1 MPHTRRAPNLQRIAI
16 ALGCVALMSATADAQ
31 APSPAPVSG
40 SADIRPVL
48 DKYCV
53 TCHNG
58 RLKSAGLDLAQA
70 DVGRI
75 PEHAE
80 LWEKVILKL
89 RAGSMPPAGL
99 PRPDAATY
107 DRVASSVEAT
117 LDRAAAA
124 HPHPNTAVAHRL
136 NRAEYTNAIRDLL
149 ALEIDGR
156 SMLPA
161 DDSGY
166 GFDNIA
172 DVLSLSPALLDRYMS
187 AAERISRLAVG
198 DPTLR
203 PMVQTYSMR
212 PTQPQGDRMSELLP
226 FGTRGGIAIRHYFP
240 VDGEYQIKI
249 RLQRTHMNGI
259 RGVSEPH
266 DIEVRLDRVRL
277 KTYRIGGEG
286 PIEPWSAVPSASLY
300 EQTADEGLELR
311 LPIRAGMRLLTVT
324 FPRRSRVDEGVL
336 EPRLSVS
343 TYEYAGDR
351 DLPMSVQTVDI
362 TGPFNGATPADTPSR
377 SRIFVC
383 HPTKTD
389 PVAKGPATGRDGEA
403 GCARRILSSLARQAY
418 RRPVTR
424 DDVDTLMSVYR
435 KARVGSSF
443 DRGIEL
449 ALRAI
454 LVDPDFLFRV
464 ERDPAGVAPGSV
476 YRITDIE
483 LASRLSFFLWS
494 SIPDDTL
501 LSLAERGMLHQ
512 PAVLENEVTRMLRD
526 PRADA
531 LVSNFGGQW
540 LYLRNMRSVL
550 PDPDGFPDFDDNLRD
565 AFARETELFLQSQ
578 LREDRSVLELLAA
591 NYTFVNER
599 LARHYGIPGVYGS
612 SFRRVTL
619 SDDRR
624 AGVLTHGS
632 VLTATSYANR
642 TAPTIRGKWIL
653 QNLLG
658 APPPAPP
665 PDVPA
670 LAEADE
676 AGQGHL
682 SVRER
687 LEQHRKNAVCA
698 SCHASMDPLGLALEN
713 FDAIGAWRTIDGAS
727 AIDPT
732 AVLPDGVKL
741 DGPAS
746 LRAMLLKR
754 GDRFVQNITE
764 KLLTYA
770 LGRGSDYH
778 DAPAIRQI
786 ARDASS
792 NGSRWSSLI
801 LGIVKSTP
809 FQMRR
814 SSPS

>member
-1 MPHTRRAPNLQRIAI
+1 MAVACA
-16 ALGCVALMSATADAQ
+16 ALTSATVGAQ
-31 APSPAPVSG
+31 AASQAPTSG
-40 SADIRPVL
+40 SVDVRPVL

-53 TCHNG
+53 TCHNS
-58 RLKSAGLDLAQA
+58 RLKTAGLDLAQA
-70 DVGRI
+70 DVSRI
-75 PEHAE
+75 ADQAE
-80 LWEKVILKL
+80 VWEKVILKL
-89 RAGSMPPAGL
+89 RAGSMPPANS
-99 PRPDAATY
+99 PRPDTATY
-107 DRVASSVEAT
+107 DRVASTLETT

-124 HPHPNTAVAHRL
+124 RPHPSTAVAHRL

-187 AAERISRLAVG
+187 AAERIGRLAVG
-198 DPTLR
+198 DPALR
-203 PMVQTYSMR
+203 PVVQTYSMR
-212 PTQPQGDRMSELLP
+212 PTQPQADRMSELLP

-240 VDGEYQIKI
+240 VDGEYQMKI
-249 RLQRTHMNGI
+249 RLQRTHTNGI

-277 KTYRIGGEG
+277 ETYRIGGEG
-286 PIEPWSAVPSASLY
+286 PIDPWSAVPSASAY
-300 EQTADEGLELR
+300 EQTADDGMELR
-311 LPIRAGMRLLTVT
+311 LPIKAGQHVFTVT
-324 FPRRSRVDEGVL
+324 FPRKSRVDEGVL

-362 TGPFNGATPADTPSR
+362 TGPFNGSTPADTPSR
-377 SRIFVC
+377 AHIFTC
-383 HPTKTD
+383 QPTRTGPSD
-389 PVAKGPATGRDGEA
+389 TGSAKGRDRDTA
-403 GCARRILSSLARQAY
+403 CARRILSSLARQAF

-424 DDVDTLMSVYR
+424 DDADTLMRVYH
-435 KARVGSSF
+435 KARDGGSF
-443 DRGIEL
+443 DHGIEL

-464 ERDPAGVAPGSV
+464 ERDPVGSARGSV
-476 YRITDIE
+476 YRISDIE

-501 LSLAERGMLHQ
+501 LSLAERGTLRQ
-512 PAVLENEVTRMLRD
+512 PAVFEREVTRMLRD

-531 LVSNFGGQW
+531 LISNFGGQW
-540 LYLRNMRSVL
+540 LYLRNMRSIL
-550 PDPDGFPDFDDNLRD
+550 PDPEGFPDFDDNLRD

-578 LREDRSVLELLAA
+578 LRDDRSVLDLLTA
-591 NYTFVNER
+591 NYTYVNER
-599 LARHYGIPGVYGS
+599 LARHYGIPNVYGS

-619 SDDRR
+619 PDDRR

-665 PDVPA
+665 PNVPA

-676 AGQGHL
+676 SGSERL

-698 SCHASMDPLGLALEN
+698 SCHAPMDPLGLALEN
-713 FDAIGAWRTIDGAS
+713 FDAIGAWRTVDGAS
-727 AIDPT
+727 SIDPT
-732 AVLPDGVKL
+732 AVLPDGVTL

-746 LRAMLLKR
+746 LRAMLLQR
-754 GDRFVQNITE
+754 GDRFVQTVTE

-770 LGRGSDYH
+770 LGRGTDYH

-786 ARDASS
+786 ARDASA

-801 LGIVKSTP
+801 VGIVKSTP

-814 SSPS
+814 SSRS

>member
-1 MPHTRRAPNLQRIAI
+1 MLPTPRAPQLLRNARAVT
-16 ALGCVALMSATADAQ
+16 CVALVALTSATARAQ
-31 APSPAPVSG
+31 APSPVSPSG
-40 SADIRPVL
+40 GDIRPVL

-53 TCHNG
+53 ACHNS
-58 RLKSAGLDLAQA
+58 RLKTAGLDLAQA
-70 DVGRI
+70 DVSRI
-75 PEHAE
+75 ADHAE

-89 RAGSMPPAGL
+89 RASSMPPAGS

-107 DRVASSVEAT
+107 DRVASTVEAT

-124 HPHPNTAVAHRL
+124 HPHPSTAVAHRL

-149 ALEIDGR
+149 GLEIDGR

-172 DVLSLSPALLDRYMS
+172 DVLSLSPALLDRYMA

-203 PMVQTYSMR
+203 PAVQTYSMR
-212 PTQPQGDRMSELLP
+212 PTHPQVDRMSESLP

-240 VDGEYQIKI
+240 VDGEYQFKI
-249 RLQRTHMNGI
+249 RLQRIHTNGI

-286 PIEPWSAVPSASLY
+286 PIDPWSAVPSASAY
-300 EQTADEGLELR
+300 EQTADDGLELR
-311 LPIRAGMRLLTVT
+311 LPIKAGMRLLTVT
-324 FPRRSRVDEGVL
+324 FPRKSRMDEGVL

-351 DLPMSVQTVDI
+351 DLPMAVQTVDI
-362 TGPFNGATPADTPSR
+362 TGPFNGATPTETPSR
-377 SRIFVC
+377 ARIFQC
-383 HPTKTD
+383 RPTQGQ
-389 PVAKGPATGRDGEA
+389 PAAKGRDGETA
-403 GCARRILSSLARQAY
+403 CAKTILSSLARQAF
-418 RRPVTR
+418 RRPVSR
-424 DDVDTLMSVYR
+424 DDVETLMGVYR
-435 KARVGSSF
+435 QARTGGSF
-443 DRGIEL
+443 ERGIEL

-464 ERDPAGVAPGSV
+464 ERDPAGATPGSA
-476 YRITDIE
+476 YRIGDIE
-483 LASRLSFFLWS
+483 MASRLSFFLWS
-494 SIPDDTL
+494 SIPDDAL
-501 LSLAERGMLHQ
+501 LSLAERGTLHQ
-512 PAVLENEVTRMLRD
+512 PAVLEREVVRMLRD

-540 LYLRNMRSVL
+540 LYLRNMRSIL

-578 LREDRSVLELLAA
+578 LREDRSVLELLTA

-599 LARHYGIPGVYGS
+599 LARHYGIPNVYGS

-619 SDDRR
+619 PDDRR

-676 AGQGHL
+676 AGQAHR

-687 LEQHRKNAVCA
+687 LEQHRRNAVCA

-713 FDAIGAWRTIDGAS
+713 FDAIGAWRTVDGAS
-727 AIDPT
+727 AIDST

-746 LRAMLLKR
+746 LRAMLMKR
-754 GDRFVQNITE
+754 SDRFVQNITE

-770 LGRGSDYH
+770 LGRGTDYH

-786 ARDASS
+786 AREASDT
-792 NGSRWSSLI
+792 GSRWSSLI

-814 SSPS
+814 SSQS

>member
-1 MPHTRRAPNLQRIAI
+1 MPDTRRPSHRLRISVAATYVA
-16 ALGCVALMSATADAQ
+16 ALATVSQLSGTASAQT
-31 APSPAPVSG
+31 PPTSTTG
-40 SADIRPVL
+40 TADIRPVL

-58 RLKSAGLDLAQA
+58 RLKTAGLDLAPANVNPIVDHA
-70 DVGRI
+70 DV
-75 PEHAE
+75 
-80 LWEKVILKL
+80 WEKVILKL
-89 RAGSMPPAGL
+89 RAGSMPPAGS

-107 DRVASSVEAT
+107 DRVASAVEAT
-117 LDRAAAA
+117 LDRAAAT
-124 HPHPNTAVAHRL
+124 HPHPSTAVAHRL
-136 NRAEYTNAIRDLL
+136 NRAEYANAIRDLL
-149 ALEIDGR
+149 GLEIDGR

-187 AAERISRLAVG
+187 AAERISRLAIG

-203 PMVQTYSMR
+203 PAVQTYSVR
-212 PTQPQGDRMSELLP
+212 PTQPQVDRMNELLP

-249 RLQRTHMNGI
+249 RLQRIHTNGI
-259 RGVSEPH
+259 RGVSAPH

-277 KTYRIGGEG
+277 KAYRIGGEG
-286 PIEPWSAVPSASLY
+286 PIDPWSAVPSASAY
-300 EQTADEGLELR
+300 EQTADDGLELR
-311 LPIRAGMRLLTVT
+311 LPIKAGMRLLTVT
-324 FPRRSRVDEGVL
+324 FPRQSHVDEGVL

-351 DLPMSVQTVDI
+351 DLPMSVQTVDV
-362 TGPFNGATPADTPSR
+362 TGPFNGARPTDTPSR
-377 SRIFVC
+377 RRVFTC
-383 HPTKTD
+383 DPTRAEAACAKT
-389 PVAKGPATGRDGEA
+389 
-403 GCARRILSSLARQAY
+403 ILSSLARRAF

-424 DDVDTLMSVYR
+424 GDLDTLMGVYR
-435 KARVGSSF
+435 TARANSSF
-443 DRGIEL
+443 ERGIEL
-449 ALRAI
+449 ALRAV

-464 ERDPAGVAPGSV
+464 ERDPAGIAPGSV
-476 YRITDIE
+476 YRINDIE

-501 LSLAERGMLHQ
+501 LSLAERGTLHQ
-512 PAVLENEVTRMLRD
+512 SAVLEREVSRMLRD

-531 LVSNFGGQW
+531 LVRNFGGQW
-540 LYLRNMRSVL
+540 LYLRNMRSIL

-565 AFARETELFLQSQ
+565 ALARETELFLQSQ
-578 LREDRSVLELLAA
+578 LRDDRSVLELLTA

-599 LARHYGIPGVYGS
+599 LARHYGIPNVYGS

-619 SDDRR
+619 PDDRR

-676 AGQGHL
+676 AGQAHR

-713 FDAIGAWRTIDGAS
+713 FDAIGAWRTVDGVS
-727 AIDPT
+727 TIDPT

-746 LRAMLLKR
+746 LRALLLKR
-754 GDRFVQNITE
+754 SDRFVQNITE

-770 LGRGSDYH
+770 IGRGTDYH

-786 ARDASS
+786 ARDASAT
-792 NGSRWSSLI
+792 GSRWSSLI

-809 FQMRR
+809 FHMRR
-814 SSPS
+814 SSRS